1 MSDLPKSE
9 AIDLEH
15 DGGWLTVW
23 FNQPEIRNP
32 LTTERVRDLL
42 VLCAALEDRRDI
54 RGVTFRGRGGIFCAG
69 GDLKSFK
76 AAFHGGGSREDV
88 IRLSLEAADLYD
100 AVNALPQVVVM
111 AVEGAAMAGGF
122 GLTCAGDV
130 VLAEAEAR
138 FALTETMI
146 GLTPAQIAPF
156 VLKRLGSR
164 EGRRMMLLAARLDAN
179 QAQAVGLVD
188 SVVSGAGELEA
199 EIATIRKQVERCA
212 PGAVA
217 ETKRL
222 IREMP
227 DLSRDE
233 QKRIAAESFADRM
246 MSDEGREGI
255 ASFLEKRKPKWSEG

>member
-1 MSDLPKSE
+1 MSELPKTE
-9 AIDLEH
+9 AIELER

-32 LTTERVRDLL
+32 LTTERVRELL
-42 VLCAALEDRRDI
+42 TLCAALDDRRDI

-76 AAFHGGGSREDV
+76 TAFHGGGNRADV
-88 IRLSLEAADLYD
+88 IQLSLEAADLFD
-100 AVNALPQVVVM
+100 AVDALPQVTVM

-122 GLTCAGDV
+122 GLACAGDV

-156 VLKRLGSR
+156 VLKRLGTR
-164 EGRRMMLLAARLDAN
+164 EGRRLMLIAARLDAE
-179 QAQAVGLVD
+179 QAAAIGLVD
-188 SVVSGAGELEA
+188 NVLSGSEALETEVA
-199 EIATIRKQVERCA
+199 AIRKQVERCA

-222 IREMP
+222 IRLLP
-227 DLSRDE
+227 GLSRDE
-233 QKRIAAESFADRM
+233 QKRVAAENFADRM

-255 ASFLEKRKPKWSEG
+255 ASFLEKRKPKWAEG